1 MSNTIFGH
9 DTSEVNHTTYHV
21 LETLAVRSKFTRDE
35 IEVKDY
41 YNHTYISG
49 PKAKEF
55 VEKFCDD
62 RAGSFSAKLK
72 KSPLLDEA
80 EHYHYA
86 IK

>member
-1 MSNTIFGH
+1 MEQQSTNKP
-9 DTSEVNHTTYHV
+9 SENFTTYHV
-21 LETLAVRSKFTRDE
+21 RESVAIHSTIKNDELE
-35 IEVKDY
+35 IKDY

-55 VEKFCDD
+55 VDKFC
-62 RAGSFSAKLK
+62 AGKEGDFTAVLK

-80 EHYHYA
+80 DHYHYA